1 MRIGSLFGI
10 AINIHLSWIFVF
22 ALVTWAL
29 SSPGGPLHLAGANI
43 VERGA
48 LGLLGSLLFFASV
61 LLHELA
67 HSLLARRRGIAVS
80 GITLFIFGG
89 VSAIDTDA
97 TDAPGE
103 AWISGIGPLTS
114 LALAGIFAGLARL
127 DPAGVLGG
135 LFTYLSMANV
145 LLAIFNLVP
154 AYPLDGGRVLHA
166 LIWKVTGDRVRASAV
181 AANAGRAIAV
191 LIVAWGIVE
200 AVFADVFGGLW
211 ISFIGWFLLQAG
223 NAERSRGVISGA
235 RAGHLSGE
243 LAAPAELH
251 VAADASGDRALA
263 LMQQSDVQ
271 ALAVVLGERI
281 IGVVPLASLLH
292 RSLDDLAATPVTALM
307 TRPPEVKAVPA
318 TTPAIEGVKL
328 LAAGGGFVGIAAP
341 DGEIVAILTPDS
353 VMRWLAG
360 ARRAAVRA

>member
-10 AINIHLSWIFVF
+10 EINIHVSWIFVF

-29 SSPGGPLHLAGANI
+29 SSPGGPLHLAGDSPL
-43 VERGA
+43 ERAA
-48 LGLLGSLLFFASV
+48 LGLLGSLLFFGSV

-67 HSLLARRRGIAVS
+67 HSLLARRRGIAVN

-89 VSAIDTDA
+89 VSSIDTES

-114 LALAGIFAGLARL
+114 LALAAVFYGLARI
-127 DPAGVLGG
+127 DPSSALGG
-135 LFTYLSMANV
+135 LFTYLGAANV

-166 LIWKVTGDRVRASAV
+166 LIWRVSGDRVRATTI
-181 AANAGRAIAV
+181 AANVGRAIAV

-200 AVFADVFGGLW
+200 AVFADVLGGLW

-223 NAERSRGVISGA
+223 NAERSRIVISGA
-235 RAGHLSGE
+235 LAGHLAGE

-251 VAADASGDRALA
+251 VGPDAFGDRALA

-271 ALAVVLGERI
+271 ALPVVLGDRV
-281 IGVVPLASLLH
+281 IGVVPIASLLH
-292 RSLDDLAATPVTALM
+292 RSLDDLAGTPVTALM
-307 TRPPEVKAVPA
+307 TRPAEVKVVPA
-318 TTPAIEGVKL
+318 TVPAIDGVKQ
-328 LAAGGGFVGIAAP
+328 LAAGGGFVGLTAP
-341 DGEIVAILTPDS
+341 DGEIVAIVTPDS

-360 ARRAAVRA
+360 ARRAGVRA